1 MPLGYVANVGE
12 MYTFCAK
19 QCQSGRCRRISWR
32 KNGFLGGEGTVD
44 GKNVQFHVKTR
55 VPLDYTGMVD
65 DDTMKGTM
73 SSRYVRGRF
82 LREKELG
89 SADRNPRHVGLVRI
103 CAGGAVSE

>member
-1 MPLGYVANVGE
+1 MPLGCVANVGE

-32 KNGFLGGEGTVD
+32 KKRIFGGRRH
-44 GKNVQFHVKTR
+44 GKNVQFHGKTR
-55 VPLDYTGMVD
+55 VPLDYTGRVD
-65 DDTMKGTM
+65 GDTMKGTM

-82 LREKELG
+82 LRENELG
-89 SADRNPRHVGLVRI
+89 SVDRKPRHDGLGRI